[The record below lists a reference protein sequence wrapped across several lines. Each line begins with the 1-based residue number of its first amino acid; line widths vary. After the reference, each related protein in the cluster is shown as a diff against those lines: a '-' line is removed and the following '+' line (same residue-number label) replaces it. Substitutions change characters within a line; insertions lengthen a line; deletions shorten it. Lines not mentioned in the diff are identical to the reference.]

1 MAEKKLSVFIDE
13 SGDFGAYD
21 HHAPYYLVSMVLHD
35 QAVDIQENIQNLD
48 QHLFNLGYPDHAIH
62 TGPMI
67 RRESVYAND
76 LMEDRKRLFHALF
89 HFARRLD
96 FHYICAYIRKNECPD
111 VVTMT
116 ARLSRNIAS
125 LLRAH
130 EEYLQG
136 FDQIVVYYDNGQ
148 VELTKILTSVFSA
161 LFTNVEFR
169 KVKPANYK
177 LFQVADLICTMEL
190 LTLKIEAGQLSHSEQ
205 EFFCSV
211 REFKKNYWK
220 PLQKK
225 QL

>member
-1 MAEKKLSVFIDE
+1 
-13 SGDFGAYD
+13 
-21 HHAPYYLVSMVLHD
+21 
-35 QAVDIQENIQNLD
+35 
-48 QHLFNLGYPDHAIH
+48 
-62 TGPMI
+62 
-67 RRESVYAND
+67 
-76 LMEDRKRLFHALF
+76 
-89 HFARRLD
+89 
-96 FHYICAYIRKNECPD
+96 
-111 VVTMT
+111 MT

-190 LTLKIEAGQLSHSEQ
+190 LALKIEAGQLSHSEQ

-225 QL
+225 RL